1 VIAED
6 RLIIHSNS
14 TFKPLPF
21 LGNRHLQTLLAHAW
35 QGPKTKLPA
44 LIRQVP
50 VEDGDRLAV
59 HDSVPRRWQ
68 SEAGMVL
75 LVHGLG
81 GCHQSGYMLRL
92 GAALW
97 RRGWRVLRMDLRGVG
112 AGEKLAQRTYHG
124 GCSDD
129 VRAVASFFRQENP
142 NAPLILLGMSLGG
155 NIVLKLAGEAAT
167 NPLTGL
173 HAVAALAPPIDMVAC
188 AYMIAQ
194 PRNHLYE
201 QYFVRHLKDQ
211 VRRNRRH
218 HSQAARLRFPRHL
231 TMRLFD
237 ELVTAPSWGFADA
250 MDYYRRASALPVVG
264 QISVPAFILTARDDP
279 FIAVESFESLQTGPA
294 TEVHIIERG
303 GHLGF
308 LGRDGAGGFRWA
320 EQRLVDWITKVRA
333 AW

>member
-1 VIAED
+1 
-6 RLIIHSNS
+6 
-14 TFKPLPF
+14 
-21 LGNRHLQTLLAHAW
+21 
-35 QGPKTKLPA
+35 
-44 LIRQVP
+44 
-50 VEDGDRLAV
+50 
-59 HDSVPRRWQ
+59 
-68 SEAGMVL
+68 
-75 LVHGLG
+75 
-81 GCHQSGYMLRL
+81 
-92 GAALW
+92 
-97 RRGWRVLRMDLRGVG
+97 MDLRGVG

-129 VRAVASFFRQENP
+129 VRAAANFFQQENP

-155 NIVLKLAGEAAT
+155 NIVLKLAGEAAAK
-167 NPLTGL
+167 PLTGL

-188 AYMIAQ
+188 AHMIAQ

-218 HSQAARLRFPRHL
+218 NPRLTRLRFPRHL

-250 MDYYRRASALPVVG
+250 MDYYRVASALPVVG
-264 QISVPAFILTARDDP
+264 RISVPAFMLTARDDP
-279 FIAVESFESLQTGPA
+279 FIAVESFESLRPGPA

-320 EQRLVDWITKVRA
+320 EQRLVDWITKVGA